1 MTIDDPIRDEKL
13 KYGINREATKTSAL
27 SSGKINKYEYLTG
40 EKILPSNQKQIIEQ
54 VKFTYSP
61 LGKAFEKQT
70 EVVENQGEKQV
81 KAIQNQGQIKASE
94 SNKGVDNESN
104 KIFGEFSDKQMNEIK
119 GLSRQIDFNNSTY
132 QFKSKSISP
141 INFIGFKAPLHLYR
155 DIFDGN
161 IILAKAEE
169 NQKQFK
175 SDLNE
180 MTRGNTQKKSVDQ
193 IKTIENIKNL
203 YKSRQKVVDLFNDF
217 ARIRSE
223 SIYETKYGKV
233 LKILT

>member
-1 MTIDDPIRDEKL
+1 M
-13 KYGINREATKTSAL
+13 
-27 SSGKINKYEYLTG
+27 KIK
-40 EKILPSNQKQIIEQ
+40 EKIK
-54 VKFTYSP
+54 VK
-61 LGKAFEKQT
+61 
-70 EVVENQGEKQV
+70 V
-81 KAIQNQGQIKASE
+81 IQNQVQIKIIE
-94 SNKGVDNESN
+94 SNKGVDNKSS
-104 KIFGEFSDKQMNEIK
+104 KISDGFSYERIIEIK
-119 GLSRQIDFNNSTY
+119 YLSKQIDHNNLTY
-132 QFKSKSISP
+132 YFKDKSNSP

-169 NQKQFK
+169 DQKQFK

-233 LKILT
+233 LKILISKQMLQRLPIALAQLKAGNNSESLLNEIR

>member
-1 MTIDDPIRDEKL
+1 M
-13 KYGINREATKTSAL
+13 
-27 SSGKINKYEYLTG
+27 
-40 EKILPSNQKQIIEQ
+40 
-54 VKFTYSP
+54 
-61 LGKAFEKQT
+61 
-70 EVVENQGEKQV
+70 
-81 KAIQNQGQIKASE
+81 
-94 SNKGVDNESN
+94 
-104 KIFGEFSDKQMNEIK
+104 
-119 GLSRQIDFNNSTY
+119 
-132 QFKSKSISP
+132 
-141 INFIGFKAPLHLYR
+141 HLYR

-161 IILAKAEE
+161 IKLAKAEE
-169 NQKQFK
+169 DQKQFK

-233 LKILT
+233 LKILTSKQMLQRLPIALAQLKAGNNSESLLNEIR